1 MHPVDG
7 RAAEE
12 LRPVHFIANL
22 IAYLDGSVLIKGR
35 HRALAEAG
43 AL

>member
-7 RAAEE
+7 CAADE
-12 LRPVHFIANL
+12 LRPVHFVADLIANPG
-22 IAYLDGSVLIKGR
+22 GSVLIKSQ